1 MKQAYD
7 EQRIQT
13 ICLMIVAAAAI
24 TAGLYYLCDVLVPF
38 VLAVFLAVGLTPL
51 VDVQVRRLGLPH
63 ALAVVLTL
71 TLALVALALVGLLV
85 ARSMT
90 ELTRNASDYQGRVG
104 ELLNTAAEKL
114 NLDIDAVGKKVTTGV
129 ETLILKTTGAVFD
142 LLSQGVLVLIFLS
155 FLLFGATVK
164 STQRTGAWADI
175 YARTQKYIVT
185 KVGLSAVTGVLVG
198 LTLWVFGVQLALV
211 FGLLAFLLN
220 FIPSVGSIIATLLP
234 VPMILLTPAISTSSA
249 VLAIAI
255 PGAIQ
260 FAVGNVIEPRI
271 MGRNAG
277 LHPITILMALIFWG
291 VLWGIVGMF
300 LATPLTAMLRIL
312 LEKNPLCRPVA
323 ALMAGR
329 VEPPEAAENPTKD

>member
-1 MKQAYD
+1 MRQAQD

-24 TAGLYYLCDVLVPF
+24 TAGLHLLADVLVPF
-38 VLAVFLAVGLTPL
+38 VLAVFLAVALTPL
-51 VDVQVRRLGLPH
+51 VDLQVRRLRIPH
-63 ALAVVLTL
+63 ALAVALTL
-71 TLALVALALVGLLV
+71 VLALVVLGLVGLFV
-85 ARSMT
+85 SQSMA
-90 ELTRNASDYQGRVG
+90 ELGGNVKDYQRGVDK
-104 ELLNTAAEKL
+104 LLNTAAEKFS
-114 NLDIDAVGKKVTTGV
+114 LDVAAVREKIAEGV
-129 ETLILKTTGAVFD
+129 ETLIVSMTTTVID
-142 LLSQGVLVLIFLS
+142 LVSQGVLVLIFLS

-185 KVGLSAVTGVLVG
+185 KVAVSAVTGVLVG

-234 VPMILLTPAISTSSA
+234 VPMILLTPEISTASA
-249 VLAIAI
+249 VMAIAI
-255 PGAIQ
+255 PGTIQ

-277 LHPITILMALIFWG
+277 LHPITILIALIFWG
-291 VLWGIVGMF
+291 VLWGFAGMF

-323 ALMAGR
+323 SLMAGR
-329 VEPPEAAENPTKD
+329 VEAPEADDIPAED

>member
-1 MKQAYD
+1 MKQAHD
-7 EQRIQT
+7 EKRIQT

-24 TAGLYYLCDVLVPF
+24 TAGLYLLADVLVPF
-38 VLAVFLAVGLTPL
+38 VLAAFLAVALTPL
-51 VDVQVRRLGLPH
+51 VDVQVRRLRLPH

-71 TLALVALALVGLLV
+71 AGALVVLALVGLLV

-90 ELTRNASDYQGRVG
+90 ELTDNAPTYQKHVG
-104 ELLNTAAEKL
+104 DLLNTAAEKL
-114 NLDIDAVGKKVTTGV
+114 DLDVDAVGDKVTKGV

-164 STQRTGAWADI
+164 STRRSGAWADI

-185 KVGLSAVTGVLVG
+185 KVAVSAVTGVLVG
-198 LTLWVFGVQLALV
+198 LTLWAFGVQLALV

-234 VPMILLTPAISTSSA
+234 VPMILLTPSISTPAA

-255 PGAIQ
+255 PGVIQ

-329 VEPPEAAENPTKD
+329 VESPETAENPTKD